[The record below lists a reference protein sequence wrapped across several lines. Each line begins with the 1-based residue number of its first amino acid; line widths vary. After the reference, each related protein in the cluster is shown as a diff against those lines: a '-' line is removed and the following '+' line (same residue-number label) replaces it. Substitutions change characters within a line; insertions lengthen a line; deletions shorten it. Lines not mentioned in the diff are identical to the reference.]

1 MRWDEGCES
10 GRHSSE
16 QRYTVAEQDEWMTVR
31 EAAAVMGIR
40 VGRIY
45 SMIKGRKVSAELMSV
60 GKGARLLVVRP
71 REVRELMSNSVI

>member
-1 MRWDEGCES
+1 
-10 GRHSSE
+10 
-16 QRYTVAEQDEWMTVR
+16 MTVR
-31 EAAAVMGIR
+31 EAAAVTGIR